1 MRDIRFVAE
10 HRGGLLKKEDHCLL
24 MNWACDCAEHVFPLY
39 GDIKDLRVKKAI
51 SAGRDWAEGIAPVG
65 DAIKAAREVHS
76 AAGES
81 TDSLFAVIARSV
93 GHAAATAHM
102 ADHCV
107 GAAGYALKAVRIAG
121 KPVDEE
127 RKWEGD
133 KLSLKV
139 RELVLSA
146 REMKR
151 I

>member
-65 DAIKAAREVHS
+65 DAIKAAR
-76 AAGES
+76 ES